1 MIYMQKIKGSK
12 RFGYHLRML
21 RLEAGPTVT
30 ELTKYMQLLGCDT
43 TRECWVKV
51 EAGTH
56 NVSPEQLRAFKKT
69 LNISYDRIF
78 DFMEEEK

>member
-1 MIYMQKIKGSK
+1 MQKIKGSK
-12 RFGYHLRML
+12 DFGCHLRML

-56 NVSPEQLRAFKKT
+56 SVSPEQLRAFKKT

-78 DFMEEEK
+78 EFMEEEK